1 MREYQ
6 NHSNEPTNVKPSL
19 LRLQEVAEIV
29 AMGTST
35 ILSWEK
41 SGKFPKALRLSP
53 GKRVWL
59 ASDIDHWIKQ
69 FSMDRFG
76 SPAAEKKQESKT
88 EASSI

>member
-6 NHSNEPTNVKPSL
+6 NHSNEPTHVKPSL

-59 ASDIDHWIKQ
+59 ASEIDHWIQQ

-76 SPAAEKKQESKT
+76 SPAAENKQESKT
-88 EASSI
+88 QASSI

>member
-6 NHSNEPTNVKPSL
+6 NHSNEPTHVKPSL

-59 ASDIDHWIKQ
+59 ASDIDHWIQQ
-69 FSMDRFG
+69 FSIDRFG
-76 SPAAEKKQESKT
+76 QRSNLRDKEIGTQESRT
-88 EASSI
+88 